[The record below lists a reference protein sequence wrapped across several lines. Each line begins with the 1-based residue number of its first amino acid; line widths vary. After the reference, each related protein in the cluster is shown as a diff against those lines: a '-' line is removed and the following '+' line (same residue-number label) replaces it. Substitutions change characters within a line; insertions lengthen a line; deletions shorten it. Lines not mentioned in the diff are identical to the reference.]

1 MTITFD
7 NGDPWQDRLSEYL
20 DGSLTEPEREA
31 VEDHL
36 RGCES
41 CRTALA
47 DLRTVVERLHADQM
61 DEIPDDAW
69 PRIAARLDRGQVPS
83 RLGAR
88 GRVSR
93 SSGVLEAA
101 TLRRIT
107 TAASLTLTLVG
118 GIWVGVSLCLATS
131 VWTPPSWM
139 PLWPRGRHIS
149 VTKQRSTMSVPA
161 YAGDSVLDVWTPLRR
176 SIAALDQQLAGAT
189 FALRSQPN
197 DKSLAR
203 VVVELTRERRN
214 LQATLDSAVSS
225 SRHARPVPPR

>member
-1 MTITFD
+1 MTIIFES
-7 NGDPWQDRLSEYL
+7 NDPWQDRLSEYL
-20 DGSLTEPEREA
+20 DGSLAESERQGL
-31 VEDHL
+31 EDHL

-47 DLRTVVERLHADQM
+47 GLRAVVERLHADEL
-61 DEIPDDAW
+61 DEIPDGAW
-69 PRIAARLDRGQVPS
+69 PRIAARLDRAQGPS
-83 RLGAR
+83 RRDAR
-88 GRVSR
+88 ERVRR
-93 SSGVLEAA
+93 STSALEAA

-118 GIWVGVSLCLATS
+118 GIWVGASLCLATS
-131 VWTPPSWM
+131 VWTPPRWM
-139 PLWPRGRHIS
+139 PLWPRGGHIS

-225 SRHARPVPPR
+225 SRRARSVPPG

>member
-1 MTITFD
+1 MTITFES
-7 NGDPWQDRLSEYL
+7 NDPWQYRLSEYL
-20 DGSLTEPEREA
+20 DASLAESEREA
-31 VEDHL
+31 LEEHL
-36 RGCES
+36 RVCES

-47 DLRTVVERLHADQM
+47 ELRTVVERLHADQM

-118 GIWVGVSLCLATS
+118 GIWVGASLCLATS
-131 VWTPPSWM
+131 VWTPPRWM
-139 PLWPRGRHIS
+139 PLWPRGGHIS
-149 VTKQRSTMSVPA
+149 VTKRRSSVSVPE
-161 YAGDSVLDVWTPLRR
+161 YAGDSVLDAWTPLRR
-176 SIAALDQQLAGAT
+176 SLAALDQQLVDAAI
-189 FALRSQPN
+189 ALRSQPN

-225 SRHARPVPPR
+225 SRPARPVPPR

>member
-1 MTITFD
+1 MTITFES
-7 NGDPWQDRLSEYL
+7 NDPWQDRLSEYL
-20 DGSLTEPEREA
+20 DGSLAESERQGL
-31 VEDHL
+31 EDHL

-47 DLRTVVERLHADQM
+47 ELRTVVERLHADQM

-118 GIWVGVSLCLATS
+118 GIWVGASLCLATS
-131 VWTPPSWM
+131 VWTPPRWM
-139 PLWPRGRHIS
+139 PLWPRGGHIS
-149 VTKQRSTMSVPA
+149 VTKRRSSVSVPE
-161 YAGDSVLDVWTPLRR
+161 YAGDSVLDAWTPLRR
-176 SIAALDQQLAGAT
+176 SLAALDQQLVDAAI
-189 FALRSQPN
+189 ALRSQPN

-225 SRHARPVPPR
+225 SRPARPVPPR

>member
-7 NGDPWQDRLSEYL
+7 NGDPWLDRLSEYL

-31 VEDHL
+31 LEEHL
-36 RGCES
+36 RVCES

-47 DLRTVVERLHADQM
+47 ELRTVVERLHADQM

-118 GIWVGVSLCLATS
+118 GIWVGASLCLARS
-131 VWTPPSWM
+131 VWTPPAWM
-139 PLWPRGRHIS
+139 PLWPRGGHIS
-149 VTKQRSTMSVPA
+149 VTKRRSSVSVPE
-161 YAGDSVLDVWTPLRR
+161 YAGDSVLDAWTPLRR
-176 SIAALDQQLAGAT
+176 SLAALDQQLADAAI
-189 FALRSQPN
+189 ALRSQPN

-225 SRHARPVPPR
+225 SRPARPVPPR